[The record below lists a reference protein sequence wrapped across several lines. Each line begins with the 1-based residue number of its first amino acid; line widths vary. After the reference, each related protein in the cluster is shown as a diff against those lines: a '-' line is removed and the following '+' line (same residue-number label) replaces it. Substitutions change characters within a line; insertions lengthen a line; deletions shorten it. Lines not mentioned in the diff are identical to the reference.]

1 MVFCS
6 LHTATCTFT
15 QPFKIMT
22 TTSPTYS
29 SYGYDVSYE
38 PMCRVTTLM
47 WFNIAKCARERMT
60 ETCHDIDRWRG
71 ERRSFYTA
79 LQRMEIDEVNYDAY

>member
-1 MVFCS
+1 
-6 LHTATCTFT
+6 
-15 QPFKIMT
+15 MT
-22 TTSPTYS
+22 TTSPTYT

-38 PMCRVTTLM
+38 PMHRIKRLG

-60 ETCHDIDRWRG
+60 ETCHDRDRWRG

-79 LQRMEIDEVNYDAY
+79 LQRMEIDKVNYNDN

>member
-1 MVFCS
+1 
-6 LHTATCTFT
+6 
-15 QPFKIMT
+15 MT
-22 TTSPTYS
+22 TTSPTYI

-38 PMCRVTTLM
+38 PMYRMTTLH

-79 LQRMEIDEVNYDAY
+79 LQKMEVDKFKCNNN

>member
-1 MVFCS
+1 
-6 LHTATCTFT
+6 
-15 QPFKIMT
+15 MT
-22 TTSPTYS
+22 TTSPAYT

-38 PMCRVTTLM
+38 PQYSVTTLH

-60 ETCHDIDRWRG
+60 ETCHDLHRWLG

-79 LQRMEIDEVNYDAY
+79 LQKMEVDKVNYNDN

>member
-1 MVFCS
+1 
-6 LHTATCTFT
+6 
-15 QPFKIMT
+15 MT
-22 TTSPTYS
+22 TTSPTYT

-38 PMCRVTTLM
+38 PMYRVTTLM

-60 ETCHDIDRWRG
+60 ETCHDTDRWHG

-79 LQRMEIDEVNYDAY
+79 LHRMEIDKVNVHYIDN